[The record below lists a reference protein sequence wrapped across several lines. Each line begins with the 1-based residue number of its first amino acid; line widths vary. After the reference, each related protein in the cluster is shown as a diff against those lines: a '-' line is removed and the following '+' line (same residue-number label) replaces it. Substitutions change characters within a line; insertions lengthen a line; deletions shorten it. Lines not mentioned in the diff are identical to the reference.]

1 MPWVKQNAKKNTA
14 DDNVIELHD
23 FQKVAL
29 TNLDDD
35 AAA

>member
-1 MPWVKQNAKKNTA
+1 MPWVQQNAKKNTA
-14 DDNVIELHD
+14 DDKIIELQD

-29 TNLDDD
+29 TTLDD

>member
-14 DDNVIELHD
+14 DDSVIELQD
-23 FQKVAL
+23 LQKVAL
-29 TNLDDD
+29 TTLDDD